1 MPTTITL
8 LPLEREAPFTHSG
21 PEFSI
26 GDVPD
31 GDYTLVVSCTG
42 LGGKYPEVP
51 VTVSGADVYVDVVLP
66 FPTLPRRSPVSTL
79 IGHTERVRSAAFS
92 PDGSVL
98 VSASEDGTLV
108 RWNPTTGEPLQ
119 TLLHG
124 HTDSNTPLIL
134 SPHGTI
140 LASGAEDGTVKL
152 WDTERGE
159 PLHTLRDL
167 DVGVEGL
174 AFSPNGT
181 TLAAWAGG
189 DSGQVVLWD
198 VTTGERL
205 LSLDMGQNQR
215 RTSWE
220 RRFVTFVQ
228 DGAIG
233 ISVVR
238 YDRDW
243 TIKWWDVATGTHLKS
258 LTLPPIQ
265 RGWLSSIRSVAVS
278 PDETHF
284 AFGMIGLENYG
295 GLVIWNVSTGHSA
308 IGHYEVG
315 LNRVVFSPDGTLVA
329 STAFDNTVV
338 LWDAATGEA
347 HYVLASDTRGIDPFT
362 WSPDG
367 RMLAASDGGGRI
379 LLWETP

>member
-1 MPTTITL
+1 MQHPVC
-8 LPLEREAPFTHSG
+8 
-21 PEFSI
+21 
-26 GDVPD
+26 GD
-31 GDYTLVVSCTG
+31 G
-42 LGGKYPEVP
+42 
-51 VTVSGADVYVDVVLP
+51 
-66 FPTLPRRSPVSTL
+66 
-79 IGHTERVRSAAFS
+79 
-92 PDGSVL
+92 
-98 VSASEDGTLV
+98 
-108 RWNPTTGEPLQ
+108 Q

-124 HTDSNTPLIL
+124 RTDSNSPLVL
-134 SPHGTI
+134 STDGTM
-140 LASGAEDGTVKL
+140 LASGAEDSTVKL

-205 LSLDMGQNQR
+205 LSLDVGQNQR
-215 RTSWE
+215 RSSWE

-228 DGAIG
+228 DGAIWV
-233 ISVVR
+233 SVVR

-243 TIKWWDVATGTHLKS
+243 TIKWWDVATGSHLKS

-295 GLVIWNVSTGHSA
+295 GLVIWNVSTGHST
-308 IGHYEVG
+308 IGNYEAG

-338 LWDAATGEA
+338 LWDAVTGDA
-347 HYVLASDTRGIDPFT
+347 HYVLASDTRGVDPFT

-367 RMLAASDGGGRI
+367 RMLAASDGEGRI